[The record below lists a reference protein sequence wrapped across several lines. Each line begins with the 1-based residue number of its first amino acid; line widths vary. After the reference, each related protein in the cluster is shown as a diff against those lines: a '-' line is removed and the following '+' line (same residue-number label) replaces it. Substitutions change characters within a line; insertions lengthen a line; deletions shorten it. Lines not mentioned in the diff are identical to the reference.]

1 MRASRVRVGWMAVL
15 CLCLPGCGLLID
27 AVEHVWPV
35 SGNKVDII
43 CERERVQ
50 VGLAMEPFRP
60 FVFPTIWTDE
70 GARVTGL
77 DVELVRAMTDELS
90 RRCGR
95 TVTPVLHLVR
105 FRDLFRLLNE
115 GHLDWFMSAVAI
127 NTPAPARAGVAYSL
141 PYFYGGGISGI

>member
-90 RRCGR
+90 RRC
-95 TVTPVLHLVR
+95 
-105 FRDLFRLLNE
+105 
-115 GHLDWFMSAVAI
+115 
-127 NTPAPARAGVAYSL
+127 RAT
-141 PYFYGGGISGI
+141 

>member
-1 MRASRVRVGWMAVL
+1 MGISHRRSVLDAGVAEFAWDGWRSSVCAF
-15 CLCLPGCGLLID
+15 PGAGLLID

-70 GARVTGL
+70 GARVTG
-77 DVELVRAMTDELS
+77 T
-90 RRCGR
+90 RRG
-95 TVTPVLHLVR
+95 T
-105 FRDLFRLLNE
+105 
-115 GHLDWFMSAVAI
+115 G
-127 NTPAPARAGVAYSL
+127 AGDDR
-141 PYFYGGGISGI
+141 

>member
-1 MRASRVRVGWMAVL
+1 MRASRVCLGWTAVL

-60 FVFPTIWTDE
+60 FVFPTMWTDE
-70 GARVTGL
+70 GARVAGL

-95 TVTPVLHLVR
+95 ATASSVDSGNCSGRYASR
-105 FRDLFRLLNE
+105 FAASVDC
-115 GHLDWFMSAVAI
+115 I
-127 NTPAPARAGVAYSL
+127 
-141 PYFYGGGISGI
+141 